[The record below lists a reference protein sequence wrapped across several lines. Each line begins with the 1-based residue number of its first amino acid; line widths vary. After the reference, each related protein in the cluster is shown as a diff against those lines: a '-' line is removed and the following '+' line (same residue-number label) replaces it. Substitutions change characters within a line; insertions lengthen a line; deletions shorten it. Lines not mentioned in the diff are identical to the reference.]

1 MSRNMFNVQC
11 QELTP
16 HIERQETRLR
26 MPIGVEKRVA
36 VTIWKLAT
44 KVEYRTLSALFSLG
58 RSTVCVIGVETCNGI
73 AKHLFLWY
81 VSFPTGERLKDI
93 VSMFETCWGFPQVGG
108 AIDGTH
114 LYVLCVPER
123 VLLIIITIRAISPL

>member
-1 MSRNMFNVQC
+1 MFNVQC

-16 HIERQETRLR
+16 HIE
-26 MPIGVEKRVA
+26 VEKRVA

-58 RSTVCVIGVETCNGI
+58 PSTVCVIGVETCNAT

-81 VSFPTGERLKDI
+81 VSFPMGERLKDLRPCLRHAGDFPRWAGLLMGHI
-93 VSMFETCWGFPQVGG
+93 CTYCVSQRECF
-108 AIDGTH
+108 
-114 LYVLCVPER
+114 
-123 VLLIIITIRAISPL
+123 